1 MYLCIITYFSVDATK
16 ETSRVGR
23 LVNHSKRD
31 ANTVPKVLEVNNKP
45 EIWLVASRDIMPG
58 EEILFNYNEN
68 RKPVL
73 KSNPWLTL

>member
-1 MYLCIITYFSVDATK
+1 MYFSVDATK
-16 ETSRVGR
+16 ETGHVGR

-31 ANTVPKVLEVNNKP
+31 ANAIPKVYEVNNKP
-45 EIWLVASRDIMPG
+45 EIWLLASRDIMPG

-68 RKPVL
+68 RKAVL

>member
-1 MYLCIITYFSVDATK
+1 MYLCIIIYFSVDATE

-23 LVNHSKRD
+23 LVNHSKHD
-31 ANTVPKVLEVNNKP
+31 ANTIPKVYEVNNKP
-45 EIWLVASRDIMPG
+45 EIWLVASKDIMPG

-68 RKPVL
+68 RKAVL